1 MSEKE
6 VVPAREDSVE
16 DAVEQAE
23 AGAAASAKSAPATAL
38 SPEEFEREALS
49 HIDALY
55 SGALRLTR
63 HQHDA
68 EDLVQD
74 TYVRAFRASTSFKA
88 GTNMRAWLF
97 RIMHN
102 AFISSYRKAQRRPKE
117 SGGEQVEDWQ
127 LARAASHES
136 TGLRSAETE
145 ALALLPE
152 GDIQD
157 ALNDLRDDYR
167 EAVYLADVEGFSY
180 KEIAEIMGTPIGTVM
195 SRIHR
200 GRGLLR
206 ASLEQYARE
215 RGYLREEP
223 VAETEAKDPKV

>member
-1 MSEKE
+1 MESDE
-6 VVPAREDSVE
+6 SS
-16 DAVEQAE
+16 
-23 AGAAASAKSAPATAL
+23 AAASATNAPPTAL

-74 TYVRAFRASTSFKA
+74 TYVRAFRASASFRA

-127 LARAASHES
+127 LARAASHDS

-145 ALALLPE
+145 ALALLPG

-195 SRIHR
+195 SRLSR
-200 GRGLLR
+200 GRERLR
-206 ASLEQYARE
+206 RVMDGE
-215 RGYLREEP
+215 RPGVAPALRR
-223 VAETEAKDPKV
+223 VK

>member
-6 VVPAREDSVE
+6 AFPARGNHVE
-16 DAVEQAE
+16 DAVERAE
-23 AGAAASAKSAPATAL
+23 QGAAADVESTPDTAL

-127 LARAASHES
+127 LARAASHDS

-157 ALNDLRDDYR
+157 ALNDLREDYR

-215 RGYLREEP
+215 RGYLRDASD
-223 VAETEAKDPKV
+223 VDGGDQKA

>member
-6 VVPAREDSVE
+6 AFPARGNHVE
-16 DAVEQAE
+16 DAVERAE
-23 AGAAASAKSAPATAL
+23 QGAAANVESTPDTAL

-127 LARAASHES
+127 LARAASHDS

-157 ALNDLRDDYR
+157 ALNDLREDYR

-215 RGYLREEP
+215 RGYLRD
-223 VAETEAKDPKV
+223 ASEADGGDQKA

>member
-1 MSEKE
+1 MSEKD
-6 VVPAREDSVE
+6 PFPTQGDTVE

-23 AGAAASAKSAPATAL
+23 AGAAASATNAPATAL

-223 VAETEAKDPKV
+223 EAEAKDPKA

>member
-6 VVPAREDSVE
+6 AFPARGNHVE
-16 DAVEQAE
+16 DAVERAE
-23 AGAAASAKSAPATAL
+23 QGAAANVESTPDTAL

-127 LARAASHES
+127 LARAASHDS

-157 ALNDLRDDYR
+157 ALNDLREDYR

-215 RGYLREEP
+215 RGYLRD
-223 VAETEAKDPKV
+223 ASDADGGDQKA

>member
-1 MSEKE
+1 MSENEKF
-6 VVPAREDSVE
+6 PDPGNDVE
-16 DAVEQAE
+16 GAVERDGQ
-23 AGAAASAKSAPATAL
+23 AAAAQADTESPTTL
-38 SPEEFEREALS
+38 SPEEFEHEALS

-97 RIMHN
+97 RIMH
-102 AFISSYRKAQRRPKE
+102 RKAQRRPKE

-127 LARAASHES
+127 LARAASHDS
-136 TGLRSAETE
+136 TGLRSAEAE

-215 RGYLREEP
+215 RGYLRDADSTAAEETQ
-223 VAETEAKDPKV
+223 A

>member
-1 MSEKE
+1 MTEEETFQS
-6 VVPAREDSVE
+6 RGNTVE
-16 DAVEQAE
+16 EAVESDE
-23 AGAAASAKSAPATAL
+23 SSAAASATNAPPTAL
-38 SPEEFEREALS
+38 SPEEFERESLS

-74 TYVRAFRASTSFKA
+74 TYVRAFRASASFRA

-127 LARAASHES
+127 LARAASHDS

-145 ALALLPE
+145 ALALLPG

-215 RGYLREEP
+215 RGYLRETGDDRAEEP
-223 VAETEAKDPKV
+223 TA

>member
-6 VVPAREDSVE
+6 AFPARGNHVE
-16 DAVEQAE
+16 DAVERAE
-23 AGAAASAKSAPATAL
+23 QGAAANVESTPDTAL

-127 LARAASHES
+127 LARAASHDS

-157 ALNDLRDDYR
+157 ALNDLREDYR

-215 RGYLREEP
+215 RGYVRD
-223 VAETEAKDPKV
+223 ASDADGGDQKA

>member
-6 VVPAREDSVE
+6 AFPARGNHVE
-16 DAVEQAE
+16 DAVERAE
-23 AGAAASAKSAPATAL
+23 QGAAANVESTPNTAL

-127 LARAASHES
+127 LARAASHDS

-157 ALNDLRDDYR
+157 ALNDLREDYR

-215 RGYLREEP
+215 RGYLRD
-223 VAETEAKDPKV
+223 ASDADGGDQKA

>member
-6 VVPAREDSVE
+6 AFPARGNHVE
-16 DAVEQAE
+16 DAVERAE
-23 AGAAASAKSAPATAL
+23 QGAAANVESTPDTAL

-127 LARAASHES
+127 LARAASHDS

-157 ALNDLRDDYR
+157 ALNDLREDYR

-215 RGYLREEP
+215 RGYLRE
-223 VAETEAKDPKV
+223 ASDADGGGQKA

>member
-6 VVPAREDSVE
+6 AFPARGNHVE
-16 DAVEQAE
+16 DAVERAE
-23 AGAAASAKSAPATAL
+23 QGAAANVESTPDTAL

-127 LARAASHES
+127 LARAASHDS

-157 ALNDLRDDYR
+157 ALNDLREDYR
-167 EAVYLADVEGFSY
+167 EAVYLADVEGLSY

-215 RGYLREEP
+215 RGYLRD
-223 VAETEAKDPKV
+223 ASDADGGDKKA